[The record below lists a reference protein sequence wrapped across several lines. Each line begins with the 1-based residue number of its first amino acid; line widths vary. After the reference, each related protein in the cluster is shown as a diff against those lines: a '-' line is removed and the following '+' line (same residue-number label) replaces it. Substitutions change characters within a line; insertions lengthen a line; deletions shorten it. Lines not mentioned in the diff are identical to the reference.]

1 MERRLARGA
10 DKCIH
15 AVPGLLEAVSGA
27 GLDALLSTRP
37 RGDLEVDLGDVFPQD
52 VPRPCPRLSLRPIG
66 ATVARQIPVL
76 KVTRSNRV
84 SVTRNPEAYT
94 VDGTPTGI

>member
-37 RGDLEVDLGDVFPQD
+37 RGDVEVDLGEVFPNED
-52 VPRPCPRLSLRPIG
+52 VPRRRPILVFYRPIG
-66 ATVARQIPVL
+66 ATAARQIPVL

-84 SVTRNPEAYT
+84 SVTE
-94 VDGTPTGI
+94 